1 METVE
6 QFLARG
12 GKINT
17 VDSGERALTS
27 KEMYML
33 SRGEKI
39 RKTCDYTDQRMRE
52 AENMGVLDCQE
63 MRIESLILGE
73 Q

>member
-12 GKINT
+12 GKINS
-17 VDSGERALTS
+17 VQEGERALTR

-39 RKTCDYTDQRMRE
+39 EKYSDYTDRSMRE
-52 AENMGVLDCQE
+52 AENMGMLDNQE
-63 MRIESLILGE
+63 MRLESLMSGD
-73 Q
+73 